1 MRFSFTD
8 EQREFRSV
16 VRRFLEDKSPTSEV
30 RRLMEM
36 DIGHDPEVWRSLT
49 QDLGLTAVHVPE
61 IYGGQGFGISELA
74 ITVEEMGRALLC
86 APYFASTVLATTA
99 ILRAGTDAQKR
110 ALLPDMAAGQTER
123 KGGVEGK

>member
-8 EQREFRSV
+8 EQRELRSV

-30 RRLMEM
+30 RRLMET

-49 QDLGLTAVHVPE
+49 QDLGLTAIHVPE

-74 ITVEEMGRALLC
+74 ITVEEMGRALFF
-86 APYFASTVLATTA
+86 APLFPSTVLGAA
-99 ILRAGTDAQKR
+99 
-110 ALLPDMAAGQTER
+110 ALPRTG
-123 KGGVEGK
+123 